1 MRQAPADWRWIDA
14 HGEGRNVH
22 AYFRRDLSLSAAPQ
36 TARLQLF
43 AAARYQVLVNGV
55 VLGSGPVRFRL
66 AEPCFDTWELAA
78 HLVRGRNTIAV
89 HVQAYGPGAQI
100 QDASPGV
107 FNAWGEIRVGRRRID
122 LHGSQWLG
130 RRAAGYDPEA
140 EVFSFTSPA
149 IDILDARYDQPDW
162 YAVGADLT
170 DWAPTVAL
178 ARQDLFGK
186 PLPRPIP
193 HLTQDLQVARTL
205 LGSYTLADDEATLG
219 VRVPGRVVAPGGSWA
234 LLQTWIHSPRAQ
246 TIPIGLWWGEHFIN
260 GQEIQ
265 RGPSAEGLINRND
278 ALLTLNAGWN
288 SFFAKF
294 GLVGYCWD
302 FTMAMPRAAGLRFS
316 ATGAAGAGADASAA
330 AGSTVLTAGPIS
342 GEELTTL
349 KALTLPPDPAGLPLL
364 SGGWTQRALSD
375 APTSPAISLAWCRLG
390 ARQILPDVVA
400 WPLRVATPT
409 TQFFDLG
416 HQTLGRIVLEV
427 EAPAGSVIDIGFSE
441 HVVGPAQRPAI
452 LERSMIFAAER
463 LITAGGRIRFASTAP
478 RGFRYLQL
486 KITPAVNAGSE
497 VIIHQLG
504 AEQQIYPFSTIGSFR
519 CSEPMLD
526 RLWAM
531 GWRTLR
537 MCAEDVYTDCPWRE
551 RLLYASDFLV
561 EMATTLAGS
570 GDLRLIARCLELL
583 APAVA
588 APQATGND
596 FTLIP
601 MVILAWYQERGGDPA
616 VVKRLF
622 PRFAATLDAR
632 LATSRP
638 DGLYDAG
645 NAFIDWIGAERD
657 SCLAAFNAVLV
668 GALEAMARVATR
680 LKHPRPQWTTR
691 AKRLRTLVRTR
702 FWDEEAGAYRDG
714 FKGDAVLPG
723 HHLAASAWVGL
734 FANATTAAQEKRL
747 RAHYQAHLG
756 NVFAGAPGSA
766 TSPYGG
772 FHILGALYRAG
783 HVDLA
788 EQFMLQAWG
797 SFLQAGWD
805 TFGELFPARQVAADG
820 TVSYAPHNG
829 WTLCHAW
836 SSAPTFYLS
845 SQVLGVDLGFP
856 VPADPA
862 TLVIAPTSDSLSW
875 ASGVVPHPR
884 GPVSVS
890 WRREGQA
897 LHLTCTVPKGV
908 RWTVRPGGALA
919 SLHLWINGA
928 DHGPHH
934 P

>member
-22 AYFRRDLSLSAAPQ
+22 AYFRRDFSLGALPR

-43 AAARYQVLVNGV
+43 AAARYLVLVNGV
-55 VLGSGPVRFRL
+55 VIGSGPVRFRL
-66 AEPCFDTWELAA
+66 PEPCFDTWELGA
-78 HLVRGRNTIAV
+78 HLVRGRNTVAV

-100 QDASPGV
+100 QDATPGV
-107 FNAWGEIRVGRRRID
+107 FNAWGEIRAGRRTID

-149 IDILDARYDQPDW
+149 IDILDARRDQPDW
-162 YAVGADLT
+162 CQVGADRT
-170 DWAPTVAL
+170 QWQPTVAL
-178 ARQDLFGK
+178 ARQDLFGS

-205 LGSYTLADDEATLG
+205 LGAYTLADDEAIVA
-219 VRVPGRVVAPGGSWA
+219 VRVPGRAVAPGGSWA
-234 LLQTWIHSPRAQ
+234 LVQTWIHSPRAQ
-246 TIPIGLWWGEHFIN
+246 TIPVGLWWGEHFVN

-265 RGPSAEGLINRND
+265 RGPSIEGLINRND
-278 ALLTLNAGWN
+278 AHLTLKAGWN

-302 FTMAMPRAAGLRFS
+302 FAMAMPRAAGLSFS
-316 ATGAAGAGADASAA
+316 AAGASRA
-330 AGSTVLTAGPIS
+330 AGAEATATVLTAGPVS
-342 GEELTTL
+342 GEELTAL
-349 KALTLPPDPAGLPLL
+349 KALTLPPDPAALPVV
-364 SGGWTQRALSD
+364 SGGWTQRALSP

-390 ARQILPDVVA
+390 ARQTECDVVA
-400 WPLRVATPT
+400 WPLRVAVAT

-427 EAPAGSVIDIGFSE
+427 EAPAGCVIDVGFSE
-441 HVVGPAQRPAI
+441 HVVGPARRPAI

-463 LITAGGRIRFASTAP
+463 LITAGGRLRFESTAP
-478 RGFRYLQL
+478 RGFRYLQV
-486 KITPAVNAGSE
+486 KVTPVAGAE
-497 VIIHQLG
+497 VLIHQLG
-504 AEQQIYPFSTIGSFR
+504 AVQQIYPFRTLGSFT
-519 CSEPMLD
+519 CSEPLLD
-526 RLWAM
+526 RIWAM

-551 RLLYASDFLV
+551 RLLYAGDFLV

-588 APQATGND
+588 SPQAIGND
-596 FTLIP
+596 FSLIP
-601 MVILAWYQERGGDPA
+601 MVILAWYQERGGDREL
-616 VVKRLF
+616 VQRLF
-622 PRFAATLDAR
+622 PRFAATLEAR
-632 LATSRP
+632 LATNRP
-638 DGLYDAG
+638 DGLYEAG
-645 NAFIDWIGAERD
+645 NAFIDWIGTERD
-657 SCLAAFNAVLV
+657 SCLAAFNAIMV
-668 GALEAMARVATR
+668 GALDAMARVATR
-680 LKHPRPQWTTR
+680 LKTPRAQWTRR
-691 AKRLRTLVRTR
+691 ADRLRTLLRTR

-714 FKGDAVLPG
+714 FKADALLPG

-734 FANATTAAQEKRL
+734 FADATTKAQERRL
-747 RAHYQAHLG
+747 RAHYQAHLP
-756 NVFAGAPGSA
+756 NIFAGAPGSA

-788 EQFMLQAWG
+788 EQFMIQAWG

-805 TFGELFPARQVAADG
+805 TVGELFPARQVAADG

-836 SSAPTFYLS
+836 SSGPTFYLS

-856 VPADPA
+856 VPRDPA
-862 TLVIAPTSDSLSW
+862 RLVIAPTSDTLSW
-875 ASGVVPHPR
+875 AAGVVPHPR
-884 GPVSVS
+884 GTVSVS

-897 LHLTCTVPKGV
+897 LHLTCAVPRGV

-919 SLHLWINGA
+919 GLRLWINGA